1 MWGPATKPT
10 TPPAT
15 KPTGPP
21 TRAPEAAPS
30 APSNT
35 RSPAPA
41 AVGANS
47 AAATNADAMT
57 CLMIF
62 LPVGGHTCT
71 RTHAARQMSDVR
83 GQNPNGRPLTAG
95 VCPPTSRR
103 LQLSECSPPPF
114 VRLIKQP
121 PARLKLR
128 QRLPEPIEIFRRD
141 ALRRGRSHGS

>member
-1 MWGPATKPT
+1 MWGPATNPT

-62 LPVGGHTCT
+62 LPVGGHTIYPHPPWMTDVGCQ
-71 RTHAARQMSDVR
+71 RAESERASSD
-83 GQNPNGRPLTAG
+83 
-95 VCPPTSRR
+95 SRR
-103 LQLSECSPPPF
+103 LSSDFSAPSAERMFTAPLRSPYQAPAGTP
-114 VRLIKQP
+114 QAP
-121 PARLKLR
+121 PA
-128 QRLPEPIEIFRRD
+128 P
-141 ALRRGRSHGS
+141 A